1 MKYTLLFVGLILI
14 SCTDQTESPV
24 QVTSP
29 IIQEINIENNFQ
41 SILDTAGVIGSILI
55 LQHHSYFTNDSIW
68 ANQGQLPAS
77 TFKIPNSII
86 AMELG
91 VMKDESSI
99 IEWDGKPRYF
109 KEWEADLSF
118 KEAFHFSCVPCYQ
131 EIARNIGAKNMNSY
145 LEEFNYGNID
155 CDTGNL
161 DQFWLEGTSIISQFE
176 QIDFLKAFNEHG
188 LPISDSTYTKMS
200 NLMIIEQNELYT
212 LRGKTGWSRIN
223 NKDNLW
229 FVGYVETDAKTY
241 YFATNIEPGE
251 NTDLNQLRSLRK
263 EVTYKALRSLGVKI
277 ST

>member
-200 NLMIIEQNELYT
+200 NLMIIEQNEVYT

-229 FVGYVETDAKTY
+229 FVGYLETDAKTY